1 MAQEDEIAAC
11 QWMDVEEVLQQPLYS
26 DGIFK
31 VMMDSAIEASAGGG
45 GLKCDKFPLTFRPG
59 MSALLYP
66 DLPAAGHL

>member
-45 GLKCDKFPLTFRPG
+45 FLGLSFKVRLG
-59 MSALLYP
+59 ILYTTMC
-66 DLPAAGHL
+66 